1 VQEKVTPKI
10 VPKSRTLIVFDG
22 NPMHNWPELFQGKTT
37 ADGAQIRVVQCSWNE
52 CSCTVYPDS
61 GCYLQIAPV
70 HESEGKVKRPQT
82 LTVKPDFILVRNQ
95 PRGPTPITDRRNTL
109 YALMFANI
117 PSINSLTQIYLD
129 LERATM
135 VGELRAVEA
144 RLGHDKFPLVPIT
157 FYDTPERIG
166 VWDGQFPAVIKVS
179 HAHAGMGKAK
189 LENMGNLQD
198 TATILALNQDY
209 CTVEPFIK
217 TTEGVR
223 VQKIGDSYRVYKK
236 IFTGSGWKSQF
247 GGADLQ
253 SIELTDTFKLWAD
266 ECAKCYGGMD
276 LLAVDAVLD
285 EHGNYH
291 ILELNGTA
299 IGIQEQH
306 WAEDS
311 NRLVYLVVE
320 RMNSI
325 FCAEHNK
332 PTESIAS
339 ISASEWNTLNS
350 RMQVYE
356 KEIASLKELLKN
368 KEKDKETKKEEGF
381 FSVFTRK

>member
-1 VQEKVTPKI
+1 MEQPPDIQEKVVPKKI
-10 VPKSRTLIVFDG
+10 IPKSRTLVVFDG
-22 NPMHNWPELFQGKTT
+22 NSMHNWPQLFQGRTT

-52 CSCTVYPDS
+52 SSCTVYPDV
-61 GCYLQIAPV
+61 GCYLTIAPI
-70 HESEGKVKRPQT
+70 HESEGKITRPQT
-82 LTVKPDFILVRNQ
+82 LTVKPDFVLARNQ
-95 PRGPTPITDRRNTL
+95 PRGPTPVTDRRNTL
-109 YALMFANI
+109 FGLMFAGVH
-117 PSINSLTQIYLD
+117 SINSLHQIYLD

-135 VGELRAVEA
+135 VGELRMVEA
-144 RLGHDKFPLVPIT
+144 RVGHDKFPLVPIT

-166 VWDGQFPAVIKVS
+166 VWDGQFPAIIKVS

-209 CTVEPFIK
+209 CTVEPYIK

-236 IFTGSGWKSQF
+236 VFTGSGWKSQF

-253 SIELTDTFKLWAD
+253 SIELNDTFKLWAD

-299 IGIQEQH
+299 IGIQPQH
-306 WAEDS
+306 WTEDS
-311 NRLVYLVVE
+311 MRLVYLVVE
-320 RMNSI
+320 KMNSV
-325 FCAEHNK
+325 FCAEPEK
-332 PTESIAS
+332 SEAS
-339 ISASEWNTLNS
+339 TPSSSAAEWNKTNKL
-350 RMQVYE
+350 MLEYE
-356 KEIASLKELLKN
+356 KEIAKLKEMLKY
-368 KEKDKETKKEEGF
+368 KEKEDNEKK
-381 FSVFTRK
+381 RR